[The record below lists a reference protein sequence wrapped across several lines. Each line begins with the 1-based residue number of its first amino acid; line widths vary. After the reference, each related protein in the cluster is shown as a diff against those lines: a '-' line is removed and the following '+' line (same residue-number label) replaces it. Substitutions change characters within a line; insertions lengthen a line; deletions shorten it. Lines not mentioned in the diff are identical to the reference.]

1 MVPWVLAAVMLGL
14 VGLVKV
20 YVDNNE
26 HASHG
31 DHEWCRPLSH
41 RSFFPHIIAVLV
53 SGFFPRDLN
62 AGYCF

>member
-14 VGLVKV
+14 IGLVKV

-31 DHEWCRPLSH
+31 DHGAAH
-41 RSFFPHIIAVLV
+41 
-53 SGFFPRDLN
+53 
-62 AGYCF
+62 